1 MIKPDVFRICML
13 AGMMLFT
20 MIAGAQD
27 SSQKITILGAQS
39 LRQFTTA
46 GGQTFQTLAGNARV
60 RQGNTI
66 LSGDSIALNQQ
77 TGVAEVFGNVHI
89 NDSDTVHTY
98 SQYLRY
104 VGNDRIAYLKR
115 NVRLTDGRGQLF
127 TEDLTYD
134 LATGIATYSGG
145 GRVINGPTVLTS
157 TNATYYSDTKDV
169 FFKKN
174 VHLTDP
180 KYNITA
186 DSLKYNTH
194 FRTATFIAPT
204 HIVSKDGIIDT
215 RSGTYNLDTGEA
227 FFYDQ
232 TSFRDST
239 RSATGRNV
247 AIDEKSG
254 LVNIEGNGKLV
265 DSLNQVIVLGNQI
278 FLDRKKN
285 SFLATRKPV
294 MILYQDND
302 STYITA
308 DTLFSGVRI
317 YDSIAKRDSVVPDT
331 LAGVSKKAGSD
342 SIRYFLAFHN
352 VKVFNDSLQAVSDSL
367 YYSTEDSTFRLFYD
381 PVFWNDSSQVSGDTM
396 YLETIN
402 RKPSKLEVFG
412 NSFVINKPDEP
423 LFHQMAGN
431 DLLADFNDGN
441 IEKITIFGPPAES
454 IFYPQDEDS
463 AYIGMNR
470 SKSEIIEIFFREKKL
485 NRVRFLTKVEGT
497 LYPMDQIPSESK
509 YIRGFHWQDARRP
522 KHALELFE

>member
-1 MIKPDVFRICML
+1 MTKVLLR
-13 AGMMLFT
+13 T
-20 MIAGAQD
+20 VIAFFLLITGIHELLAQD
-27 SSQKITILGAQS
+27 TTQRISILGAQS
-39 LRQFTTA
+39 LRQFSSADGTVL
-46 GGQTFQTLAGNARV
+46 QTLAGNARV

-66 LSGDSIALNQQ
+66 LSGDSIVLNQQ
-77 TGVAEVFGNVHI
+77 TGVAEVFGRVHI

-98 SQYLRY
+98 ANYLRY
-104 VGNDRIAYLKR
+104 VGNQRMAFLKG

-127 TEDLTYD
+127 TNDLTYD

-145 GRVINGPTVLTS
+145 GRVVNGPTVLTS

-204 HIVSKDGIIDT
+204 NIVSSSGIIET
-215 RSGTYNLDTGEA
+215 TSGYYNLDTGEA
-227 FFYDQ
+227 VFFNQ
-232 TSFRDST
+232 TNFRDST
-239 RSATGRNV
+239 RSATGQSV

-278 FLDRKKN
+278 FLDRNKN

-294 MILYQDND
+294 MILYQDRD
-302 STYITA
+302 STYISA
-308 DTLFSGVRI
+308 DTLFSGLKV
-317 YDSIAKRDSVVPDT
+317 YDSTAKRDTVVADT
-331 LAGVSKKAGSD
+331 LGGVSRVATND

-381 PVFWNDSSQVSGDTM
+381 PVFWSDSSQVSGDTM
-396 YLETIN
+396 YLQTVN
-402 RKPSKLEVFG
+402 RKPSRLDVHG
-412 NSFVINKPDEP
+412 RSFVINKPKEP
-423 LFHQMAGN
+423 LFHQMAGK
-431 DLLADFNDGN
+431 DLVAEFREGN
-441 IEKITIFGPPAES
+441 LDRITVTGPPAES

-463 AYIGMNR
+463 AYVGMNR
-470 SKSEIIEIFFREKKL
+470 SKSEVIEIFFADKKL
-485 NRVRFLTKVEGT
+485 NRIRFLTKVEGT
-497 LYPMDQIPSESK
+497 LFPMDKIPAGSR
-509 YIRGFHWQDARRP
+509 YINGFHWQHARRP